1 MKSKY
6 DVVVI
11 GSGLGGLVSANIL
24 VRHGYSVCVLEK
36 NQQYGGN
43 LQTFVRDK
51 NIFDTG
57 VHYIGSLGEG
67 ENLHQYFTYL
77 GIMDELKLKK
87 LDDDKYDIITFG
99 DDKNEYFHAQGY
111 DRFEKSLISQFPE
124 EEQAINTYCNKIKEV
139 CLNFPLYN
147 LKTSSEGYDIS
158 FLNVKISD
166 YFDSITK
173 NEKLKAV
180 LAGSNFLYAGG
191 KNTPLYV
198 HALSLN
204 SYIRSSWRCVDGGS
218 QISRLLIKRIK
229 EYGGEIFKYQ
239 EVVKFGFK
247 EDDLVSVI
255 TKEGKEI
262 KADLFISNIEPKLT
276 TKMLDGKGMRKSY
289 VNRINQMKSMVSAFS
304 LYIVFKPKTFKYINH
319 NYYHFKNHCRVWD
332 AQEYTESSWPEGY
345 MLSMGVRKNQDKWSS
360 NLTAMAYMK
369 FDEVE
374 KWRNT
379 FNTTAD
385 ESDRGEAYE
394 KFKKEKSELFI
405 DELEKKFPN
414 IRECIQSVHASTPL
428 SYRDYIGSHNGAI
441 YGYEK
446 DAENPMM
453 AFLSPKTKA
462 NKLFF
467 TGQSVNMHGILGVT
481 ISAVLTCSH
490 IIGKEKLMSSIKNS
504 LG

>member
-1 MKSKY
+1 MKDKY
-6 DVVVI
+6 DIVII

-24 VRHGYSVCVLEK
+24 ARHGYRVCVLEK
-36 NQQYGGN
+36 NSQYGGN

-57 VHYIGSLGEG
+57 VHYIGSLGEE
-67 ENLHQYFTYL
+67 ENLHQYFKYL
-77 GIMDELKLKK
+77 GIMDELKLSK
-87 LDDDKYDIITFG
+87 LDEDQYDVITFG
-99 DDKNEYFHAQGY
+99 DDEKEYKHAQGY
-111 DRFEKSLISQFPE
+111 KAFSKSLITQFPDE
-124 EEQAINTYCNKIKEV
+124 EKAINQYCKKIQEV

-147 LKTSSEGYDIS
+147 LETSSEGYDINY
-158 FLNVKISD
+158 LNIKISD
-166 YFDSITK
+166 YFDSITED
-173 NEKLKAV
+173 EKLKAV

-198 HALSLN
+198 HALSVN
-204 SYIRSSWRCVDGGS
+204 SYIKSSWRCVDGGS

-229 EYGGEIFKYQ
+229 EFGGEVYNYQ
-239 EVVKFGFK
+239 EVVRFGF
-247 EDDLVSVI
+247 ENNDLVSVI
-255 TKEGKEI
+255 TKGGKEI

-276 TKMLDGKGMRKSY
+276 IKMLHGKGMRKSY
-289 VNRINQMKSMVSAFS
+289 VNRINTIKSMISAFS
-304 LYIVFKPKTFKYINH
+304 VYIVFKPKTFKYINH

-332 AQEYTESSWPEGY
+332 AQEYTEISWPESY
-345 MLSMGVRKNQDKWSS
+345 MLSMGVRKNQDEWSS

-374 KWRNT
+374 KWKDTYNT
-379 FNTTAD
+379 VAN
-385 ESDRGEAYE
+385 ESERGAAYE
-394 KFKKEKSELFI
+394 KFKEEKSEIFI
-405 DELEKKFPN
+405 KELEKKYPN

-428 SYRDYIGSHNGAI
+428 SYRDYIGSNDGAI

-490 IIGKEKLMSSIKNS
+490 IIGKEKLLHSIKAS
-504 LG
+504 L